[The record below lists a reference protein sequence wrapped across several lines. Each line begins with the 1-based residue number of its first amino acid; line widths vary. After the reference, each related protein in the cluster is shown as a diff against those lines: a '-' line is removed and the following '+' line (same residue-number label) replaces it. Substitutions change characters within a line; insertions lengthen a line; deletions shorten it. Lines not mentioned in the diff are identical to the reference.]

1 MASITLSFDVKI
13 SIVRPYITK
22 NITDTDLGRIT
33 QTTNLKYE
41 TLQTLSP
48 QSSGTVSNTISN
60 EEVLSSLAKSLEELD
75 EIYDDFAQLEKK
87 AGEALEKIVFSYDV
101 LSTEN
106 ELLANAERA
115 IFGSASGVITY
126 SKYQKLLELEQI
138 FNREIQERMVTNGG
152 TFNVVA

>member
-152 TFNVVA
+152 TLNVVA